1 MERKKGL
8 GEWGRDG
15 NSKAE
20 DTWTIRRRK
29 RGTERESVRRC
40 PNWTTWG
47 ARVLS
52 RCRLGGLLSLHTA
65 HDSLIA
71 LPPDRMG

>member
-8 GEWGRDG
+8 GEWSRDG

-29 RGTERESVRRC
+29 RGDRKEVHEKMPKLDNV
-40 PNWTTWG
+40 
-47 ARVLS
+47 
-52 RCRLGGLLSLHTA
+52 GGTCVVQV
-65 HDSLIA
+65 
-71 LPPDRMG
+71 

>member
-8 GEWGRDG
+8 GEWSRDG

-29 RGTERESVRRC
+29 RGERKEVNEKMPKLDNVGGHVCC
-40 PNWTTWG
+40 PG
-47 ARVLS
+47 AGWEVS
-52 RCRLGGLLSLHTA
+52 
-65 HDSLIA
+65 
-71 LPPDRMG
+71 